1 MERKGPP
8 PLHRELEQLALT
20 QFEPGVEPGAI
31 LERPEGYY
39 WKSPDGTEEYGPFE
53 SCEAAVADRDAMAD
67 EAPDGVDALHEA
79 ERDIGINEW
88 IDAETGE
95 PAEGQSPPHLEVE

>member
-1 MERKGPP
+1 MENRGPT
-8 PLHRELEQLALT
+8 PLHRELEQLALM
-20 QFEPGVEPGAI
+20 QFEPGEEPGAI

-39 WKSPDGTEEYGPFE
+39 WTSPDGCDQYGPFD
-53 SCEAAVADRDAMAD
+53 SLEAALADRDAMGD
-67 EAPDGVDALHEA
+67 DLLDGLEALHEV

>member
-1 MERKGPP
+1 MERKGPT

-20 QFEPGVEPGAI
+20 QFEPGEEPGAI

-39 WKSPDGTEEYGPFE
+39 WMSADGKEEFGPFD
-53 SCEAAVADRDAMAD
+53 SLEAALADRDANGD
-67 EAPDGVDALHEA
+67 ETPDGLEALHEA

-95 PAEGQSPPHLEVE
+95 PAEGQSPPHLEAE